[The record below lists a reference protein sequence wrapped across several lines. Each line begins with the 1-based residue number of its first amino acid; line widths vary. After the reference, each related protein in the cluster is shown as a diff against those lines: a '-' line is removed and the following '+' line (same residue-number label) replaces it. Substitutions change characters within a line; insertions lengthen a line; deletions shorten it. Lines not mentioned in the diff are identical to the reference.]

1 MILCINNLAMA
12 GLELPDAPMAMW
24 HRKCLQRNVGD
35 PSLIGKTASAGGWG
49 TKIVTYFAS
58 AAAARVGGDL
68 MMAEKFS
75 VPELAALRSELL
87 QSGLDS
93 RDAAELLQV
102 FLAGRGFGV
111 SPDVAR
117 DAMSKVEG
125 SGCSLEV
132 IGRELDRIALLQ

>member
-1 MILCINNLAMA
+1 
-12 GLELPDAPMAMW
+12 MW
-24 HRKCLQRNVGD
+24 HGKCLQRNVGD
-35 PSLIGKTASAGGWG
+35 PSLIGK
-49 TKIVTYFAS
+49 K
-58 AAAARVGGDL
+58 AARVGGDL